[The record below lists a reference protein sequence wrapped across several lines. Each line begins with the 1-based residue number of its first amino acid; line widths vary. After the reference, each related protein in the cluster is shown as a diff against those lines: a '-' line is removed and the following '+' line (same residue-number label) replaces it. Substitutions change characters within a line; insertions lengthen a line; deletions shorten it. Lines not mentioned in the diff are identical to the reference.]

1 MLIRRPRI
9 AKWHCLV
16 GGGMRRRDFV
26 SATAALAAA
35 KAFPSFETLG
45 QTAPAP
51 ELEHI
56 VDAHCHVFNA
66 ADLPV
71 EGFIEKVVLAD
82 PSQNAQLVSAA
93 QHYPG
98 AVVAFIHA
106 LALVVRPAAPSSQE
120 EIDLIDQFER
130 DPAKKPTAVWRAER
144 DIETLKK
151 VLDTIWNRRDLF
163 RGLPPIVGEVGYDAV
178 DTLKLLLYR
187 ELHPDFGQPFPTGPG
202 ERQELQSAPL
212 DDLARTLY
220 ASSDSYG
227 HYTRW
232 ALLFTHYR
240 YELAETLAQ
249 LHRRAGQRQRL
260 SLLAPAIVDFAKWLD
275 DDPRMSLAQQT
286 AVMTRIARR
295 KIDDGPRVHGFI
307 GFDPLRK
314 ALYDRGKHKAD
325 ESDPLAIVRTAIEAD
340 QSPAGGGTTASGGG
354 FVGVKLYPP
363 MGFQASGN
371 AAIADSRFPVP
382 QFIRSDAAGLGS
394 QIGAKLDAALSQLY
408 GWCAPNNVPIM
419 AHTNNTFGQ
428 NQDYRDRANP
438 QFWRSV
444 VKTYPNIRINLAHF
458 GHFNRAVVSN
468 QGIKGVEDCWEWITG
483 DIFNSFPD
491 SYVFADVSSLSE
503 ILKFDSSQKLL
514 ACMKVFKQK
523 YPNSDRHLMYGTDWS
538 FVGLAEGFPS
548 IGAAKPYPDIMVTFL
563 KAANYSDEQ
572 IKNIMFRNSARFLG
586 ISKAERDKFGDNCT
600 RGRLEKFYATH
611 NLKTDWMTAFD
622 S

>member
-1 MLIRRPRI
+1 
-9 AKWHCLV
+9 
-16 GGGMRRRDFV
+16 MRRREFV

-35 KAFPSFETLG
+35 KAFPAIEALG
-45 QTAPAP
+45 QAAPTP
-51 ELEHI
+51 ELDHI

-120 EIDLIDQFER
+120 EIDLIDLFER
-130 DPAKKPTAVWRAER
+130 DPTKKPTAAWRAQR
-144 DIETLKK
+144 DIETLQK

-187 ELHPDFGQPFPTGPG
+187 ELYPDFGQPFPTGPG
-202 ERQELQSAPL
+202 ERQELQSAQL
-212 DDLARTLY
+212 DVLAKTLY
-220 ASSDSYG
+220 SASDSYG

-232 ALLFTHYR
+232 SLLFTHYR
-240 YELAETLAQ
+240 YELAENLVQ
-249 LHRRAGQRQRL
+249 LHRRTGQRQRL
-260 SLLAPAIVDFAKWLD
+260 SLLTPAIVDFAKWLD
-275 DDPRMSLAQQT
+275 DEPRMSLAQQT
-286 AVMTRIARR
+286 LVMARIARR

-325 ESDPLAIVRTAIEAD
+325 ESDPLAIVRSAIEVNEVPAD
-340 QSPAGGGTTASGGG
+340 GSATASGG
-354 FVGVKLYPP
+354 FIGVKLYPP

-382 QFIRSDAAGLGS
+382 QFIRSDAGLGS
-394 QIGAKLDAALSQLY
+394 QIGVKLDAALTQLY
-408 GWCAPNNVPIM
+408 NWCAPNSVPIM

-438 QFWRSV
+438 EFWRNV
-444 VKTYPNIRINLAHF
+444 IKTSPNIRINLAHF
-458 GHFNRAVVSN
+458 GHFNKATLSN
-468 QGIKGVEDCWEWITG
+468 QGVQGVENCWEWITG

-503 ILKFDSSQKLL
+503 IMKFDSSQKLL

-538 FVGLAEGFPS
+538 FVALAEGFPN

-572 IKNIMFRNSARFLG
+572 IKNIMFRNAARFLG
-586 ISKAERDKFGDNCT
+586 ISKAERDKFGDNST
-600 RGRLEKFYATH
+600 RGRLEKFYAAH
-611 NLKTDWMTAFD
+611 NLGAGWMTAFN